1 MNRLSFREKYIVIT
15 GAAVVFV
22 FLVVQFVFLP
32 LTEQKNELE
41 RILTIEQD
49 GIQQMITL
57 QDQYFRHA
65 TDMNKEQQHMTARSP
80 QFTLFSF
87 LDSQAEAAGV
97 KENIDY
103 IRPFSQTM
111 DNGPFRIS
119 KVRLKLKNMYLNDFM
134 EFLRRVETL
143 DNGVHVVS
151 ISLAKTGEK
160 NNLLEAVMETQTLM
174 PGESQ

>member
-1 MNRLSFREKYIVIT
+1 MNRLSSREKYMAVTGIT
-15 GAAVVFV
+15 AVFV
-22 FLVVQFVFLP
+22 FLVLQFVFFP
-32 LTEQKNELE
+32 LMDRKKELK

-49 GIQQMITL
+49 GIQQMIL
-57 QDQYFRHA
+57 LRDQYLKHGKN
-65 TDMNKEQQHMTARSP
+65 TDREQQHMATRSP

-97 KENIDY
+97 KKNIDY
-103 IRPFSQTM
+103 MRPFSQTT
-111 DNGPFRIS
+111 DDGLFQIS

>member
-1 MNRLSFREKYIVIT
+1 MDRLSFREKYITVT
-15 GAAVVFV
+15 GIVVVVVF
-22 FLVVQFVFLP
+22 LALQLVFLP
-32 LTEQKNELE
+32 LMDRKKELT

-49 GIQQMITL
+49 GIQKMITL
-57 QDQYFRHA
+57 RDQYLRHNKN
-65 TDMNKEQQHMTARSP
+65 TNKEQQHLAARSP

-87 LDSQAEAAGV
+87 LDSQAEAAGI
-97 KENIDY
+97 KKNIDY
-103 IRPFSQTM
+103 MRPFSQTT
-111 DNGPFRIS
+111 DDGLFQIS

-160 NNLLEAVMETQTLM
+160 NNLLEAVLETQTLM
-174 PGESQ
+174 PGEPQ